1 MNKSELHKLTK
12 ILWDWLAIKDEPS
25 KSDLIFLV
33 GGSKL
38 ETPKKGLELYQK
50 GFAPYLATS
59 GKTGTFNDSGWNK
72 PIADVFAEF
81 LITKGVNKNKIIVQ
95 NRSMNTLEDI
105 VFTMK
110 VIIERKIPH
119 QKIIIVS
126 RPFHQRRS
134 FATFKKQFPYFEYLN
149 VPNDEKL
156 PSENEEEKL
165 KEFAVRCLKEYER
178 LEQYAI
184 KGDLEKQI
192 IPSEIF
198 KTYQK
203 LTTNIPHGMWNG
215 LTHP

>member
-50 GFAPYLATS
+50 VLAPYLATS

-81 LITKGVNKNKIIVQ
+81 LN
-95 NRSMNTLEDI
+95 
-105 VFTMK
+105 
-110 VIIERKIPH
+110 
-119 QKIIIVS
+119 
-126 RPFHQRRS
+126 
-134 FATFKKQFPYFEYLN
+134 FEYLN